1 VEQLNT
7 SGPVRSR
14 LVIRKWLVPGILE
27 VRLSR
32 PAGFTFIPGQ
42 FLRFLM
48 DGYERDYTMV
58 SAPDDE
64 TLDFCIAMVDQGRF
78 SDDILKA
85 DLESPFALSGPHGHF
100 IFQGPVNPAVFVATG
115 TGIAPFVAFCREGVR
130 DALLLHGADT
140 SERLIYR
147 DLLQTR
153 CRRYVPCITNPV
165 RNETRLE
172 NAFAGRVTRYLGEI
186 LNPGIYD
193 FYVCGRRP
201 MVQDVTAIVDERFD
215 GSRLFIEVYD

>member
-1 VEQLNT
+1 MAGPIHSQL
-7 SGPVRSR
+7 VA
-14 LVIRKWLVPGILE
+14 RKWLVPEILE

-32 PAGFTFIPGQ
+32 PAGFRFIPGQ
-42 FLRFLM
+42 FVRFMM

-58 SAPDDE
+58 SVPDDE

-85 DLESPFALSGPHGHF
+85 DLGSPFALSGPHGHF

-115 TGIAPFVAFCREGVR
+115 TGIAPFVAFCRGGGQ

-147 DLLQTR
+147 DLLQAR
-153 CRRYVPCITNPV
+153 CRRYVPCISNPAKT
-165 RNETRLE
+165 ETRPE
-172 NAFAGRVTRYLGEI
+172 NAFAGRVTRYLEDA
-186 LNPGIYD
+186 LNPGSYD
-193 FYVCGRRP
+193 FYVCGRRS